1 MKYSSI
7 VEAAAGPTM
16 TVPEGWGQ
24 GRATFGGIVGAI
36 LIAHM
41 DAHLKAEQGDDV
53 APCAAFPCPSWRPWR
68 RGRWP

>member
-24 GRATFGGIVGAI
+24 GRATFGGLLRNKGFSLGGGGV
-36 LIAHM
+36 
-41 DAHLKAEQGDDV
+41 D
-53 APCAAFPCPSWRPWR
+53 R
-68 RGRWP
+68 